1 MAKTKTKFNPADYK
15 EQQKKKLNVGYVPGF
30 HYDIVYEE
38 VEGHGFETVRENA
51 LVEDVIRYLDNKQT
65 KYIGALVPN
74 HDCLCI
80 GCNSLAFKLLG
91 FKTLWAYEPM
101 YDNYIYYFQY
111 DQYYI
116 DYLAKH
122 LTSYKLSAEWDYALF
137 FTKTK
142 MPKLCPAW
150 QQYHLTSL
158 PKMTESLAEKIIQ
171 VNNDIINNN
180 GYYYQINQ
188 MKDTYR
194 IPQAVCG
201 RMAKTVLPYST
212 ITCLEAILQVCS
224 HSSAIIVNS
233 ELHQPYRFD
242 IINFMLLM
250 FTDDDIADIDNI
262 EDYITDDNLEMC
274 ERALND
280 LVDKGYI
287 DKFSIDENVLTFT
300 SAFITRHVRQQIK
313 RSVHYFGDL
322 PAQRP
327 YVATFINYLWW
338 IQQAGHKQLTIA
350 LDTLLANLNL
360 ERLLREHRN
369 GEIAEILNILHKWA
383 VKYNLIEHDEIHP
396 EITSDDVKYLKKNR
410 TKLHE
415 YFKLQSLNIGG
426 KENDSRN

>member
-1 MAKTKTKFNPADYK
+1 MVKTKFNPADYK

-51 LVEDVIRYLDNKQT
+51 LVENVIRYLDNKQT

-80 GCNSLAFKLLG
+80 ICNSLAFKLLG

-122 LTSYKLSAEWDYALF
+122 LTSYKLRAEWDYALF

-180 GYYYQINQ
+180 GYYYQINTL
-188 MKDTYR
+188 KDVYR

-201 RMAKTVLPYST
+201 RLAKTVLPYNT
-212 ITCLEAILQVCS
+212 LIVIERILQIVS
-224 HSSAIIVNS
+224 HSSAIIENTDLS
-233 ELHQPYRFD
+233 QKYRFD
-242 IINFMLLM
+242 FVEFMEWL
-250 FTDDDIADIDNI
+250 FPADDET
-262 EDYITDDNLEMC
+262 EDYIIHKADVEVCTQ
-274 ERALND
+274 ALDD
-280 LVDKGYI
+280 LVERGYI
-287 DKFSIDENVLTFT
+287 DKYVIDDNNVLTFST
-300 SAFITRHVRQQIK
+300 AFLTRHARQQIK
-313 RSVHYFGDL
+313 RNIGYFDDL

-383 VKYNLIEHDEIHP
+383 VKYNLIEPDEIHL

-415 YFKLQSLNIGG
+415 YFKLKSLNIGG